1 MPKDAERYLDL
12 ISLHLQEH
20 RAALFVGSGFSRN
33 AAKISPGVKDLPLWD
48 DLKRCFIGKLNL
60 DHEGSTEMEY
70 ESPLALAEQVE
81 IAYGRPELDRIL
93 SDAICD
99 DDYRPGQAHLKLLQ
113 LPWSDI
119 FTTNYDRLL
128 ERASY
133 ELTEQRF
140 SVVLNKND
148 LLGSAGS
155 TRIIKLHGSFPSQR
169 PFIITSEDYRT
180 YPQKFA
186 PFVNTVQQSLLENTL
201 CMIGFSGDDPN
212 FNSWV
217 GWMRDNLGENNMPR
231 MYLLLHRA
239 PSEARREWLRRKN
252 VIAVDLSE
260 MFPDKQPA
268 LIYESALDY
277 LIKQWRASN
286 EIGLKWAF
294 KLPEQRH
301 PQSTTIEQALPTLK
315 TNHKNCPN
323 LLTLPGERLPYL
335 RKVVQSFSLILS
347 DHCNQEKPNPTYEI
361 DYLYEYDWLRTKA
374 LLPLFTPDIKNY
386 KEILARHSNECNEA
400 IISIRLSMLR
410 TFREYGAWDE
420 WDTAHNV
427 ISTDQNVLTSQQLH
441 QLKWE
446 ECLFSFYRYEFQKL
460 KQQLNDWI
468 VSNDMP
474 LWVLRKASILAEYGE
489 CVSARELLQNAILNI
504 RRRLSHQSK
513 PDLYDL
519 SLESAMMSLQG
530 FIAQALSSRFVSDND
545 SSKVDPSDERHLT
558 LHKKYR
564 VSWEEQ
570 NAYYVSQLEAKW
582 EPFCNH
588 HSESTFD
595 FGAIRSNT
603 QWNEDKERMLAFSF
617 LRFREETGMPFF
629 IRSVHSNKKA
639 ACGAAERI
647 AQYMPLW
654 AIHLIV
660 RCDEPKSVDK
670 AITRGVLSSWSQSE
684 ADSVCRFYLD
694 AIHRTE
700 SELSVEDRFYRNS
713 FARLAADVLPELLSE
728 LCTKCSVTML
738 NELLNL
744 LEQIYGSPKKL
755 CYQQA
760 GSLAERLIRSFPD
773 SDQEQL
779 ILRLAHFPLI
789 EAEDSRAS
797 HYFPDP
803 LEYVPSTLEQC
814 ENISDITQE
823 IETLLDSCPSKEAGR
838 TIIDHLLLCYCHGL
852 LTKQQKMKLGNLLWS
867 EGKLCL
873 PHGWSQT
880 LCLDFPSPEG
890 VDERKILSDIL
901 TEKLCGRSDGELHIP
916 NDKID
921 LQETIKFVLAD
932 RDAFSPEQISRIL
945 IVMKSRMS
953 SLSKHTSSGY
963 DFGGISNSS
972 MTLLYNSAKMLWLL
986 TARKSSWNP
995 TVEDKAA
1002 MEAIMNICEHTGVN
1016 HHGLKSMWSRIL
1028 CRPFSAKDN
1037 LGKCLRST
1045 DMECIFQGYAMI
1057 ALAVQYAKPPLLD
1070 TTELREGIAIMAQ
1083 HIVWGVPK
1091 GLAYALQT
1099 ARAVAEHQAEL
1110 LKDVSE
1116 MILLGLEQLL
1126 PQTVIT
1132 EDDTISSASEKGYIR
1147 REAAALASTLMKIHF
1162 IETQSEILDAWQ
1174 TVMQDPNEFSEIRNA
1189 SRT

>member
-33 AAKISPGVKDLPLWD
+33 AAKITPSVKDLPLWN
-48 DLKRCFIGKLNL
+48 DLKQCFIEKLNL
-60 DHEGSTEMEY
+60 DHEGVVEMER
-70 ESPLALAEQVE
+70 ESPLTLAEQVE
-81 IAYGRPELDRIL
+81 IAYGRPELDRLL
-93 SDAICD
+93 SDAIRD
-99 DDYRPGQAHLKLLQ
+99 DDYRPAQPNLKLLQ

-140 SVVLNKND
+140 SVILNKND

-180 YPQKFA
+180 YPQRFA

-260 MFPDKQPA
+260 MFPDKQPSA
-268 LIYESALDY
+268 IYENALDY
-277 LIKQWRASN
+277 LLKQWRESN
-286 EIGLKWAF
+286 EIGVKWAF
-294 KLPEQRH
+294 KIPEQRL
-301 PQSTTIEQALPTLK
+301 PKSTTIEQALPTLK
-315 TNHKNCPN
+315 ANHKNCPN
-323 LLTLPGERLPYL
+323 LLTLPGERLSYL
-335 RKVVQSFSLILS
+335 RNIVQSFSLILS
-347 DHCNQEKPNPTYEI
+347 DHCKQEKSDPTYEI
-361 DYLYEYDWLRTKA
+361 NYLYEYDWLRTKA

-386 KEILARHSNECNEA
+386 KKILARHSNEYNEV

-410 TFREYGAWDE
+410 TFRECGAWDE
-420 WDTAHNV
+420 WDAAHKE
-427 ISTDQNVLTSQQLH
+427 ICSAQSVLTSQQLH

-460 KQQLNDWI
+460 KQQLNDWM
-468 VSNDMP
+468 VPDDMP
-474 LWVLRKASILAEYGE
+474 LWALRKASLLAEYGE

-530 FIAQALSSRFVSDND
+530 FIAQALSSRFISDD
-545 SSKVDPSDERHLT
+545 SPKVDPSDARHLT
-558 LHKKYR
+558 LHKKYH

-582 EPFCNH
+582 EPFHNH
-588 HSESTFD
+588 RSESTFD
-595 FGAIRSNT
+595 FGGTRANT
-603 QWNEDKERMLAFSF
+603 YWGEDKDRMLAFSF

-629 IRSVHSNKKA
+629 VRSVHSNKKA

-660 RCDEPKSVDK
+660 RSDEPKSVDK
-670 AITRGVLSSWSQSE
+670 AITRGVLCSWSQSE

-700 SELSVEDRFYRNS
+700 SELSAEDWFYRNS

-728 LCTKCSVTML
+728 LCCKCSVFML

-744 LEQIYGSPKKL
+744 LEQLYASPKKL
-755 CYQQA
+755 CYQQT
-760 GSLAERLIRSFPD
+760 GSLAKRLIQSFPG
-773 SDQEQL
+773 SDQGQL
-779 ILRLAHFPLI
+779 SLRLARFPLV
-789 EAEDSRAS
+789 EVEDSRAS

-803 LEYVPSTLEQC
+803 LEFVPFTSERC
-814 ENISDITQE
+814 ENATDITKE
-823 IETLLDSCPSKEAGR
+823 MESLLDSCPHHKAGH
-838 TIIDHLLLCYCHGL
+838 TIINHLLLCYYHGL
-852 LTKQQKMKLGNLLWS
+852 LNEQQKMKLGNLLWS

-873 PHGWSQT
+873 PGGWFQT
-880 LCLDFPSPEG
+880 VCLDFPSPEG
-890 VDERKILSDIL
+890 VDVKKALSDIL
-901 TEKLCGRSDGELHIP
+901 TEKLCGRCDGELHIP
-916 NDKID
+916 SDKTD
-921 LQETIKFVLAD
+921 LQEAIKFALAD

-945 IVMKSRMS
+945 FVMKSRMS

-963 DFGGISNSS
+963 DFDGINNSS

-1002 MEAIMNICEHTGVN
+1002 MESIMNICEHTGVN

-1045 DMECIFQGYAMI
+1045 DMECIFQGYDMI
-1057 ALAVQYAKPPLLD
+1057 ALAVQYDKPTLLD

-1099 ARAVAEHQAEL
+1099 ARTVAEHQAEL

-1132 EDDTISSASEKGYIR
+1132 EDDTISSASEKGNIR